1 MIEKKPKTYNEI
13 IRLKKCYTLANYYSD
28 ITENMFNEIYD
39 FLAESEANTIVANQ
53 NILSL
58 VDGAGKVV
66 KAFSVSATTKSF
78 DRMEIS
84 NRGFSVTPHYD
95 SSSSSWGGSSGNN
108 NNNNNNR
115 NNSSN
120 QQQKHSNNIF
130 YNIYMGNSNK
140 RK

>member
-108 NNNNNNR
+108 NNFINNNN
-115 NNSSN
+115 
-120 QQQKHSNNIF
+120 IC
-130 YNIYMGNSNK
+130 
-140 RK
+140 